1 MSGFERFYLETKDKF
16 FGYLLKLTG
25 NSEEASDILQETYL
39 RLFKNYKERPVKAL
53 LYRIGYN
60 IFIDTRRRLKH
71 QGELEDFSNME
82 DTNTNVVSSYI
93 KREEFS
99 SVMKLLQ
106 RLSVEERN
114 ILSLRSSDN
123 LSYKEIAEIT
133 GMSEENVKVKI
144 HRIRKKLKNMMKE
157 EGLL

>member
-1 MSGFERFYLETKDKF
+1 
-16 FGYLLKLTG
+16 
-25 NSEEASDILQETYL
+25 
-39 RLFKNYKERPVKAL
+39 
-53 LYRIGYN
+53 
-60 IFIDTRRRLKH
+60 
-71 QGELEDFSNME
+71 
-82 DTNTNVVSSYI
+82 
-93 KREEFS
+93 
-99 SVMKLLQ
+99 
-106 RLSVEERN
+106 VEERN